1 MGAYMKTNLKIT
13 ITLHPD
19 DRDALVDL
27 LHEAEENGE
36 LSHPFGIQI
45 EEVTSE

>member
-19 DRDALVDL
+19 ARDALVDL
-27 LHEAEENGE
+27 LHEAEENSE
-36 LSHPFGIQI
+36 LRHPFGIQS
-45 EEVTSE
+45 EEVPSE